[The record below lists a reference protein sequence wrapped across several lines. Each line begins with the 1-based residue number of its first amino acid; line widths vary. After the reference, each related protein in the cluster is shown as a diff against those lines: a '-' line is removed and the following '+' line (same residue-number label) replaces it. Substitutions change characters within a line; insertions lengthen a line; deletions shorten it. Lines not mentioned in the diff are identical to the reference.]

1 MGSDSEWGS
10 SGDVSD
16 DYESLATG
24 PRVKR
29 RKLARHSRG
38 RKKRT
43 DVRTETSE
51 IPLRTL
57 SFKPLLEALH
67 EKTAKEWT
75 DDSDTRD
82 SYEAIIE
89 PFIAEYEAAEKRFLQ
104 TKAATDDMSVLLQP
118 ISRQKARQI
127 RESAVTQS
135 YKTPLLT
142 LSAAKSRL
150 QNRWIRRLILERIP
164 TYESNRTLTPL
175 NPPRPVAPVNP
186 QVLEALYAIQ
196 TTPYECSFLS
206 RLQGF
211 GARKQ
216 HRVIA
221 VDWETRA
228 PWMDL
233 MSDIREHHALS
244 HPEREQAD
252 EAEAPITYCNL
263 QATHLPQVHDLLAR
277 VFWDGIDVSDAL
289 DYSPEKCTIVAMY
302 KQLVVGA
309 AFLSSPQETYITYLA
324 VRAGWDNSQIATSML
339 YHLITL
345 NPNKDITLHV
355 SINNPAML
363 LYNRFGFKAEEFI
376 VGFYEDY
383 LDPNSPQSK
392 NAFRL
397 RLRR

>member
-1 MGSDSEWGS
+1 MVSDSEWGS

-16 DYESLATG
+16 DYESLNTQG
-24 PRVKR
+24 PRAKR
-29 RKLARHSRG
+29 RKLVQQSRG

-43 DVRTETSE
+43 DVKSE
-51 IPLRTL
+51 SFEAPMRAL

-67 EKTAKEWT
+67 KTTAEDWA
-75 DDSDTRD
+75 DDSDARD
-82 SYEAIIE
+82 SYEATIE
-89 PFIAEYEAAEKRFLQ
+89 PFIAEYEDAERQFLR
-104 TKAATDDMSVLLQP
+104 TKAEADDMGSIRKLVL
-118 ISRQKARQI
+118 
-127 RESAVTQS
+127 
-135 YKTPLLT
+135 
-142 LSAAKSRL
+142 
-150 QNRWIRRLILERIP
+150 NRVP
-164 TYESNRTLTPL
+164 TYESKHTLTPL
-175 NPPRPVAPVNP
+175 NVPRATAPANP

-196 TTPYECSFLS
+196 TTPYERSFLS
-206 RLQGF
+206 RLQSSS
-211 GARKQ
+211 ARSQ
-216 HRVIA
+216 PRVIA

-233 MSDIREHHALS
+233 MSDIREHHALAN
-244 HPEREQAD
+244 PEREQAN

-263 QATHLPQVHDLLAR
+263 QDSHLPQVHDLLAR
-277 VFWDGIDVSDAL
+277 VFWEGIDVSDAL
-289 DYSPEKCTIVAMY
+289 EYSPEKCTVVAMY

-324 VRAGWDNSQIATSML
+324 VRAGWDNSQIATLVAPHPVSALMLTKQYSTTTRYNRSML